1 MVHRRLSIRCVL
13 VSAWLATHDLATSL
27 ARSVH
32 RPHTCWRTPLG
43 RKMEQCPHILA
54 GRDGRCPLLR
64 SHEAAGGSVLSN
76 RNVSRQ
82 RGVSPCL
89 RTWSRGSR
97 PGVSRRL
104 SDTQEFRLSRWQN
117 AGVEGE
123 TGAANERNAS
133 ILPREGLP
141 IRLSA
146 GCVLPY
152 DKCSLVCGT
161 EDPAARTTLFL
172 SMREHCAAAFHPYFL
187 GRADVPLQM
196 ICGVTAQ
203 LRRRTS
209 TLTRQ
214 AVVGARSERDW

>member
-13 VSAWLATHDLATSL
+13 VSALLATHDLATSL

-64 SHEAAGGSVLSN
+64 SHKAAGGSVLSN

-97 PGVSRRL
+97 PGVSRLL
-104 SDTQEFRLSRWQN
+104 SDAREFRLSRWQN
-117 AGVEGE
+117 ACVEGE
-123 TGAANERNAS
+123 TGAANERSAS
-133 ILPREGLP
+133 ILPNRRSGYLLGACYGMTNV
-141 IRLSA
+141 RLSA
-146 GCVLPY
+146 VHRIPLHE
-152 DKCSLVCGT
+152 LM
-161 EDPAARTTLFL
+161 LFL
-172 SMREHCAAAFHPYFL
+172 SMRGHCAAAFHPYFR